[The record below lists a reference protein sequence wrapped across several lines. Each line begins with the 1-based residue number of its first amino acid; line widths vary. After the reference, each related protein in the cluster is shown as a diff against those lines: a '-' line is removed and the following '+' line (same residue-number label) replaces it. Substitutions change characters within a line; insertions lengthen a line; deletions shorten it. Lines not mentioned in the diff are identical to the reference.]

1 MAYVNKTHKINF
13 ALDDFDIEIVMN
25 LRKKYH
31 CTTADL
37 FRRLLQ
43 ANNIEVA
50 IVLMELQKEVHE
62 VRQDLIKLVRS
73 K

>member
-1 MAYVNKTHKINF
+1 MSYVNKTHKINF
-13 ALDDFDIEIVMN
+13 ALDDIDIEIVMN
-25 LRKKYH
+25 LRKKYN

-43 ANNIEVA
+43 ANNIEIAV
-50 IVLMELQKEVHE
+50 VLMELQKEIHE

-73 K
+73 

>member
-13 ALDDFDIEIVMN
+13 ALDDFDIDLVMK
-25 LRKKYH
+25 LRGRYH

-37 FRRLLQ
+37 FRRLLH

-50 IVLMELQKEVHE
+50 FTLMELQKEVHE
-62 VRQDLIKLVRS
+62 IRQDLLKVVRS
-73 K
+73 